1 MAVKRYKYSVT
12 NKKYAAKGVVS
23 SVCGGISAG
32 VLCAASLCS
41 LAFLLPYYYILRIKK
56 EWLGK
61 KFAFTI
67 QPMGD

>member
-32 VLCAASLCS
+32 VLCVASLCS
-41 LAFLLPYYYILRIKK
+41 LGTRNSVKSDLC
-56 EWLGK
+56 
-61 KFAFTI
+61 
-67 QPMGD
+67 

>member
-32 VLCAASLCS
+32 VLCVAALGSLTFHGNGGRYFGARG
-41 LAFLLPYYYILRIKK
+41 LA
-56 EWLGK
+56 
-61 KFAFTI
+61 A
-67 QPMGD
+67 MGISI